1 MMFLVDAHRV
11 LVTIKQLVSSSIWG
25 PPTRVIRRS
34 PATKNLFT
42 SSIRQPGVH
51 RFLCPLLHFLSHFSP
66 CFAQIF
72 VYIFHLSP
80 PSVHFFS
87 VAFLSWKISLL
98 AFKSITCPLLDL
110 SKVFLLNKLGDKSCV
125 YFQDDETFY
134 LKLKFF
140 RNPCCL
146 FLGLS
151 HHDSLTRGF
160 CQDFLLPKHVY
171 SLINIWL
178 EILPFK
184 CVFSF

>member
-1 MMFLVDAHRV
+1 MSFDGVPRRKICLRLQSVN
-11 LVTIKQLVSSSIWG
+11 LVSTAFCALSSTFC
-25 PPTRVIRRS
+25 PTFRPFLR
-34 PATKNLFT
+34 KYLFT
-42 SSIRQPGVH
+42 SSICHHP
-51 RFLCPLLHFLSHFSP
+51 RFTFSP
-66 CFAQIF
+66 
-72 VYIFHLSP
+72 SP
-80 PSVHFFS
+80 FCRG
-87 VAFLSWKISLL
+87 KISLL

-125 YFQDDETFY
+125 FFQDDETFY

-171 SLINIWL
+171 SLINI
-178 EILPFK
+178 
-184 CVFSF
+184 

>member
-1 MMFLVDAHRV
+1 MNRSWGECGVDLDWWLSKSSLTNSFLPKIFGVTTRV
-11 LVTIKQLVSSSIWG
+11 LPIS
-25 PPTRVIRRS
+25 
-34 PATKNLFT
+34 
-42 SSIRQPGVH
+42 
-51 RFLCPLLHFLSHFSP
+51 
-66 CFAQIF
+66 
-72 VYIFHLSP
+72 
-80 PSVHFFS
+80 FFS
-87 VAFLSWKISLL
+87 AAFLSWKISLL

-125 YFQDDETFY
+125 FFQDDETFY

>member
-1 MMFLVDAHRV
+1 MMFLLDAHRV
-11 LVTIKQLVSSSIWG
+11 LVTIKQGIQFHLR
-25 PPTRVIRRS
+25 PTQPCHPTESRV
-34 PATKNLFT
+34 KNLFT

-110 SKVFLLNKLGDKSCV
+110 SKVFLLDKLEDELCV

-134 LKLKFF
+134 SKLKFF

-171 SLINIWL
+171 SLINI
-178 EILPFK
+178 
-184 CVFSF
+184 

>member
-1 MMFLVDAHRV
+1 MSNIFLHAPHLMIFLLDAQRV
-11 LVTIKQLVSSSIWG
+11 LVTIKQGIQFHLRPTHPCHSTESRDQKFVYVFNPSTWC
-25 PPTRVIRRS
+25 PPLFVPS
-34 PATKNLFT
+34 PPLF
-42 SSIRQPGVH
+42 V
-51 RFLCPLLHFLSHFSP
+51 PLFAL
-66 CFAQIF
+66 FAQIF

-80 PSVHFFS
+80 PSVHFFP

-171 SLINIWL
+171 SLINI
-178 EILPFK
+178 
-184 CVFSF
+184 

>member
-1 MMFLVDAHRV
+1 MSPVEKFVYVFNPSTRCRLLFVPDTRTFCPFLR
-11 LVTIKQLVSSSIWG
+11 KY
-25 PPTRVIRRS
+25 
-34 PATKNLFT
+34 LFT
-42 SSIRQPGVH
+42 SSICHHP
-51 RFLCPLLHFLSHFSP
+51 RFT
-66 CFAQIF
+66 
-72 VYIFHLSP
+72 
-80 PSVHFFS
+80 FS

>member
-1 MMFLVDAHRV
+1 MSFDGVPRRKICLRLQSVN
-11 LVTIKQLVSSSIWG
+11 LVSTAFCALSS
-25 PPTRVIRRS
+25 TFCSTFR
-34 PATKNLFT
+34 L
-42 SSIRQPGVH
+42 
-51 RFLCPLLHFLSHFSP
+51 
-66 CFAQIF
+66 FAQIF

-171 SLINIWL
+171 SLINI
-178 EILPFK
+178 
-184 CVFSF
+184 